1 LDRLRSA
8 GQEGFAHAV
17 AAALAARRRDAPEL
31 RLTAAERRV
40 LGHVALGTPPEVI
53 AREHGRSIHTVR
65 NQIKAAI
72 RKLGASGSI
81 EAVARAKR
89 LGLLD

>member
-1 LDRLRSA
+1 
-8 GQEGFAHAV
+8 
-17 AAALAARRRDAPEL
+17 
-31 RLTAAERRV
+31 
-40 LGHVALGTPPEVI
+40 
-53 AREHGRSIHTVR
+53 VR

-89 LGLLD
+89 SGLID